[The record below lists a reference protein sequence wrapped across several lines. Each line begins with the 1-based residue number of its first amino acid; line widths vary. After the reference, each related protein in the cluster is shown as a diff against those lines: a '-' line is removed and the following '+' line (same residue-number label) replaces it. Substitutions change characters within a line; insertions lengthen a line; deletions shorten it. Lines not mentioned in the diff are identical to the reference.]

1 MKILL
6 LIFTVSLGLS
16 TSAKAC
22 EPPPSL
28 DSECKFGEKVDYQDQ
43 VTQELYKNVKAF
55 YDILLAEIKGKK
67 PKVFKSR
74 YGDGSCYLFNFAPD
88 HLKDLKDFA
97 KSHLGKI
104 CSQDAGYI
112 KSELERLI
120 DPKAEELGDI
130 DSKDAMAKLKEL
142 RQAIQKT
149 LPRFMKAHQASK
161 K

>member
-6 LIFTVSLGLS
+6 LIFTITLFSS

-28 DSECKFGEKVDYQDQ
+28 DSECKYGEKVDYQDS
-43 VTQELYKNVKAF
+43 VTQALHKSAKAF
-55 YDILLAEIKGKK
+55 YDLMLSEIKEKK

-88 HLKDLKDFA
+88 HLKNLKDFA
-97 KSHLGKI
+97 NSHLGKI
-104 CSQDAGYI
+104 CSKDVSFI
-112 KSELERLI
+112 KSELDRLI
-120 DPKAEELGDI
+120 DINAEELGDI
-130 DSKDAMAKLKEL
+130 KSKDAKAKLEEL
-142 RQAIQKT
+142 RQSIKND
-149 LPRFMKAHQASK
+149 LPRFMKAHQGSK